1 MDSKPKRAK
10 QKSSVRPCPQGCGFS
25 LHDSD
30 QHDACP
36 VCLGIVHARRAS
48 TEPEACAFCRQ
59 LRRSTLE
66 RRVTF
71 VERVLGRSAVAR
83 HDPLLSES
91 GAPASSESEDENFQV
106 DVPAISWADH
116 MEYVDGL
123 ADDGPEPCR
132 SADGLQPGLKPA
144 SAPQEDDDVLDIG
157 LDIHGLSEDE
167 QESSLSTQYAAAAA
181 PVGHDDTSLFSLFR
195 RAAEKLQ
202 VDWPSPPPARKPSRF
217 AGFFLPPE
225 PATAKNCLPM
235 FPDFLCELTAS
246 WDKPLSTR
254 VTVPGYGQYME
265 LDGAEGAGLANPPPM
280 EPSLAAY
287 LAPSHNHGVG
297 GPATLPSKHCRFS
310 ASQLEKI
317 YRAQAGTAR
326 AMSSVTMLQTY
337 QAMCL
342 AELGSLVPEDSP
354 LSPLLNEVRV
364 TTDYI
369 LRASCCA
376 ALSLG
381 RGMASTV
388 VAQRHLWLTLSDVPD
403 RDRAVYLDAP
413 VSAAGLFG
421 HSLEAI
427 QARFDLRKK
436 QTEALRDIIP
446 RRQPQPKPTA
456 SSHRPAAPLTAGKR
470 PAPTAGVGGPP
481 ARARTPAR
489 APRQSAWGK
498 GRETQGDAA
507 LTPLLPHKRCRLSS
521 VQVVSPRRRCTS
533 LSRSPKHI
541 TPAHGSDVLNVQA
554 TTSSVPAVFH
564 RYAPEKVHPTKCINV
579 HVPMLQ
585 SIKSVVYS
593 QTISN
598 AQPAGEM
605 SQVRQ
610 GMQSPA
616 DTLGGDGAPP
626 SVLQA
631 SRLAA
636 HFPQWRACAP
646 SPWVLQTVA
655 MGYRLQFRVKPPR
668 FQRVVN
674 TIVNP
679 EAALVLRE
687 EIQALLQK
695 RAIRVVPASET
706 DKGWYSRY
714 FVIPKKGGGL
724 RPILDLRVL
733 NTYLRTYRFK
743 MLTLRQL
750 LSAVGPGDWFATI
763 DLTDAYFHVAIHPK
777 HRQFLRFAFEGVA
790 YEYLVL
796 PFGLSLAPRT
806 FTKCAEAALAPL
818 RKRGIRIL
826 AYLDD
831 WALVACSREQ
841 AETQLSRVLSHIQTL
856 GFSVNFQKSSLIP
869 GQQIAFL
876 GLEICS
882 LSSRARLS
890 EHRVAAFHRCLAQ
903 FQLGRRLRFQTILR
917 LLGMMASMIAVVP
930 LGLLK
935 MRAFQRWTLSHRL
948 CASRHLRRRLPVT
961 ASCMLAL
968 RPWREPGLLHQGS
981 RIGRVL
987 FRKVVSTDA
996 SLSGWGALC
1005 EGASVRGIWSAAQRQ
1020 LHINHLELLA
1030 VFLALKRFRPVLQGQ
1045 HVLVRTD
1052 NSTVVSYINRQGGT
1066 RSLPLL
1072 QLSRSLLLW
1081 CSVHFLTLRAT
1092 HVPGHL
1098 NLGPDLLSRGGPL
1111 VREWRL
1117 HPSIVAQI
1125 WDLFGEAQ
1133 IDLFA
1138 SRVNAHC
1145 PLYFSIIDHDAP
1157 LGLDALA
1164 HQWPDVLL
1172 YAFPPVEMISPILE
1186 RVRRHSLSLILVA
1199 PWWPAKSWYAEIIS
1213 LLAASPWQL
1222 PLRRDL
1228 LSQAGGEVFHPRPD
1242 LWHLHAY
1249 LLRG

>member
-1 MDSKPKRAK
+1 MLASTAQLVRRLPAERYFQVFLVQRFALRFGMDSKPKRAK

-36 VCLGIVHARRAS
+36 VCLGIVHARRAL

-91 GAPASSESEDENFQV
+91 GAPASSESEDEDFPV

-123 ADDGPEPCR
+123 ADDEPEPCR

-167 QESSLSTQYAAAAA
+167 QESSLSAQYAAAAA

-342 AELGSLVPEDSP
+342 AELGSLVPDDSP
-354 LSPLLNEVRV
+354 LAPLLNEVRV

-369 LRASCCA
+369 LRASRCA

-446 RRQPQPKPTA
+446 RRQLQPKPAA

-470 PAPTAGVGGPP
+470 PAPTAGVGVPP
-481 ARARTPAR
+481 ARARPPAR

-498 GRETQGDAA
+498 GPPSG
-507 LTPLLPHKRCRLSS
+507 
-521 VQVVSPRRRCTS
+521 PRRD
-533 LSRSPKHI
+533 P
-541 TPAHGSDVLNVQA
+541 TPRRKK
-554 TTSSVPAVFH
+554 P
-564 RYAPEKVHPTKCINV
+564 
-579 HVPMLQ
+579 
-585 SIKSVVYS
+585 
-593 QTISN
+593 
-598 AQPAGEM
+598 QP
-605 SQVRQ
+605 S
-610 GMQSPA
+610 
-616 DTLGGDGAPP
+616 
-626 SVLQA
+626 
-631 SRLAA
+631 
-636 HFPQWRACAP
+636 
-646 SPWVLQTVA
+646 
-655 MGYRLQFRVKPPR
+655 
-668 FQRVVN
+668 
-674 TIVNP
+674 
-679 EAALVLRE
+679 
-687 EIQALLQK
+687 
-695 RAIRVVPASET
+695 
-706 DKGWYSRY
+706 
-714 FVIPKKGGGL
+714 
-724 RPILDLRVL
+724 
-733 NTYLRTYRFK
+733 
-743 MLTLRQL
+743 
-750 LSAVGPGDWFATI
+750 
-763 DLTDAYFHVAIHPK
+763 
-777 HRQFLRFAFEGVA
+777 
-790 YEYLVL
+790 
-796 PFGLSLAPRT
+796 
-806 FTKCAEAALAPL
+806 
-818 RKRGIRIL
+818 
-826 AYLDD
+826 
-831 WALVACSREQ
+831 
-841 AETQLSRVLSHIQTL
+841 
-856 GFSVNFQKSSLIP
+856 
-869 GQQIAFL
+869 
-876 GLEICS
+876 
-882 LSSRARLS
+882 
-890 EHRVAAFHRCLAQ
+890 
-903 FQLGRRLRFQTILR
+903 
-917 LLGMMASMIAVVP
+917 
-930 LGLLK
+930 
-935 MRAFQRWTLSHRL
+935 
-948 CASRHLRRRLPVT
+948 
-961 ASCMLAL
+961 
-968 RPWREPGLLHQGS
+968 
-981 RIGRVL
+981 
-987 FRKVVSTDA
+987 
-996 SLSGWGALC
+996 
-1005 EGASVRGIWSAAQRQ
+1005 
-1020 LHINHLELLA
+1020 
-1030 VFLALKRFRPVLQGQ
+1030 
-1045 HVLVRTD
+1045 
-1052 NSTVVSYINRQGGT
+1052 
-1066 RSLPLL
+1066 
-1072 QLSRSLLLW
+1072 
-1081 CSVHFLTLRAT
+1081 
-1092 HVPGHL
+1092 
-1098 NLGPDLLSRGGPL
+1098 
-1111 VREWRL
+1111 
-1117 HPSIVAQI
+1117 
-1125 WDLFGEAQ
+1125 
-1133 IDLFA
+1133 
-1138 SRVNAHC
+1138 
-1145 PLYFSIIDHDAP
+1145 
-1157 LGLDALA
+1157 
-1164 HQWPDVLL
+1164 
-1172 YAFPPVEMISPILE
+1172 
-1186 RVRRHSLSLILVA
+1186 
-1199 PWWPAKSWYAEIIS
+1199 
-1213 LLAASPWQL
+1213 
-1222 PLRRDL
+1222 
-1228 LSQAGGEVFHPRPD
+1228 
-1242 LWHLHAY
+1242 
-1249 LLRG
+1249 